1 MMSANMLIGA
11 VSTLY
16 LWTLQKPLLGFQF
29 LLVLLDGEC
38 WEMWKHQV
46 QSKYSYYILILI
58 PGKERQQYCFVLFF
72 CVFSLL
78 KTYSTSLLRKSIGE
92 LGRTWGLQ
100 PEDRSFGTWICYRL
114 ALGCQTSHLFFL
126 SLHFFIY
133 KIRLVMFREQGCYM
147 D

>member
-1 MMSANMLIGA
+1 MMSANMLLGA

-29 LLVLLDGEC
+29 LLVLLDVVC
-38 WEMWKHQV
+38 WEMWKRQV
-46 QSKYSYYILILI
+46 KSKYSYYILISI
-58 PGKERQQYCFVLFF
+58 PGKEQSQYCFVFFF

-78 KTYSTSLLRKSIGE
+78 KTYSISLLRKLIGE
-92 LGRTWGLQ
+92 LERTRGLQ
-100 PEDRSFGTWICYRL
+100 PEDRSFETWICYRL